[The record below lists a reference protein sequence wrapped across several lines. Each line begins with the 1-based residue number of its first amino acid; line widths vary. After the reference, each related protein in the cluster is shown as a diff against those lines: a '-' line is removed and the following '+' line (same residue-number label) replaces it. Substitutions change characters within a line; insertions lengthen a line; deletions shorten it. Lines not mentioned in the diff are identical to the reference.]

1 MAHRIV
7 LASFSPYLHSI
18 LARLRHSQ
26 QQPVIFLSTIS
37 IANLT
42 KLLTYMYCGEVA
54 VEESQ
59 LESFLQAATV
69 LKVKGLVAAD
79 NNSLASD
86 IVSSSSKKVTH
97 DQRIK
102 NLKKVQQVGQE
113 DMPCGIEAQKVAD
126 SETSFEN
133 GIEKKGLMIPSSTL
147 KVALKQ
153 KKSSKSTFISE
164 EIDVASKDENGVKEE
179 AKEEIRLRSR

>member
-1 MAHRIV
+1 MDKFYSQVMAHRIV

-37 IANLT
+37 IANLS
-42 KLLTYMYCGEVA
+42 KLLTYMYRGEVA

-79 NNSLASD
+79 NNSSAPD
-86 IVSSSSKKVTH
+86 VVSSSSKKVTH
-97 DQRIK
+97 DQ
-102 NLKKVQQVGQE
+102 
-113 DMPCGIEAQKVAD
+113 
-126 SETSFEN
+126 
-133 GIEKKGLMIPSSTL
+133 
-147 KVALKQ
+147 
-153 KKSSKSTFISE
+153 
-164 EIDVASKDENGVKEE
+164 
-179 AKEEIRLRSR
+179 

>member
-79 NNSLASD
+79 NNSSAPD
-86 IVSSSSKKVTH
+86 VVSSSSKKVTH

-113 DMPCGIEAQKVAD
+113 AMPCGIEVQKVAD
-126 SETSFEN
+126 SETCFETS
-133 GIEKKGLMIPSSTL
+133 IEKKGLIPPSTL
-147 KVALKQ
+147 RVALKH
-153 KKSSKSTFISE
+153 KKSCKSRLDGE
-164 EIDVASKDENGVKEE
+164 EIDVAVKDENGVKEE

>member
-1 MAHRIV
+1 MIAHRIV

-18 LARLRHSQ
+18 LARLRNSQ

-79 NNSLASD
+79 NNSLPSD
-86 IVSSSSKKVTH
+86 VVSSSSRKATH

-113 DMPCGIEAQKVAD
+113 AASCGIEVQDVAD

-133 GIEKKGLMIPSSTL
+133 GIEKKGLIPSSTL

-179 AKEEIRLRSR
+179 AKEEN